1 MHHERKKHFGDAHGF
16 RRDVAGLR
24 CFGSLHA
31 RPEEDKE
38 DLFMAKIIKDAEL
51 HLLMGKLRG
60 IVGKDCR
67 IIFKTTARGSQLLA
81 AYYPDDEEEDEPDD
95 NEPIFDFDEADER
108 FKRGDMFK
116 RITPKLEGRKH
127 NLSRPSYFG

>member
-1 MHHERKKHFGDAHGF
+1 MK
-16 RRDVAGLR
+16 
-24 CFGSLHA
+24 
-31 RPEEDKE
+31 
-38 DLFMAKIIKDAEL
+38 KIIKDGEL
-51 HLLMGKLRG
+51 HLLMKRLREV
-60 IVGKDCR
+60 VGADCK
-67 IIFKTTARGSQLLA
+67 ILFKTTARGSQLLA

-127 NLSRPSYFG
+127 DLRKPIYFG